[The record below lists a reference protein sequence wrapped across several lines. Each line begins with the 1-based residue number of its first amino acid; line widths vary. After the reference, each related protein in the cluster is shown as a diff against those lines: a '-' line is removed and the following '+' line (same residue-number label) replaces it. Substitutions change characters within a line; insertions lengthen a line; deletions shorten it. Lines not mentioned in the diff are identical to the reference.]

1 MRVRPR
7 EDDFSHF
14 VARGFGGI
22 RLSAAGNPLA
32 AKVFIEMLASAVEGC
47 ELPERRAVLAREAKQ
62 LEEQAEVALAGPAL
76 DEIRETVHTFVA
88 LLPVPRHR
96 ENVRQGKG
104 EAIRIELGGTPMTK
118 KKEKDK

>member
-47 ELPERRAVLAREAKQ
+47 ELPERRAVLAREAKL

-76 DEIRETVHTFVA
+76 DEIREK
-88 LLPVPRHR
+88 
-96 ENVRQGKG
+96 VRAF
-104 EAIRIELGGTPMTK
+104 EASLRVLRDRKSTRLK
-118 KKEKDK
+118 SSH